1 MLIADFEREDG
12 IKVDQQ
18 FMEDIDELMKG
29 DLKEDLDID
38 EWMEDLTESE
48 SDDSELDEDKDY
60 GPPIPL
66 LPLGSVWEQKTRP
79 TLKVTLI
86 KVLPGKVIVRN
97 GGNLEYE
104 MTDKQLLSLY
114 RRIK

>member
-1 MLIADFEREDG
+1 
-12 IKVDQQ
+12 
-18 FMEDIDELMKG
+18 MKG
-29 DLKEDLDID
+29 DLKEDLDIG

-48 SDDSELDEDKDY
+48 SDDSELDDDKDY

-66 LPLGSVWEQKTRP
+66 LPLGSVWEQKSRP

-86 KVLPGKVIVRN
+86 KVLPGKVRVRN